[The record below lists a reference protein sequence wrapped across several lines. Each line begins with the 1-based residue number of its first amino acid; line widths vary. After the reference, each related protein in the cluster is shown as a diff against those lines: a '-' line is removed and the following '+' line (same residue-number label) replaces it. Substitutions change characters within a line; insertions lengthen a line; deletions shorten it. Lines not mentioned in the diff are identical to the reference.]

1 MAEIPASP
9 VSNSNEI
16 AAEGQDNSEEIVE
29 SQEGD
34 EGAPVAESDIKAANP
49 NLSPKQVKAEVKRIN
64 KLKLKVDRGEIEEE
78 LPFDLPDDPKV
89 IEYMTKHLQMS
100 KMGSKRASDFS
111 ALEKEVVQFVT
122 ELQQNPKKALS
133 NPNFGLD
140 LKKLAAEIIE
150 EEITNSQKSPE
161 QLEKEKYL
169 AELEALKEER
179 KKEKEDFEKR
189 ELERLQSS
197 EYERYDRMMSQ
208 ALEKTDL
215 PKSPYVVKKIAD
227 YMLMGLQ
234 EGYNVEPADVI
245 PLVREE
251 IQREIKEM
259 FGAMPDDVVEGFVGK
274 DKLNSIRKKNLAKA
288 KSAPQPVKSA
298 VKDVG
303 SNKTEKSDD
312 KPKMTY
318 KQFFKL

>member
-133 NPNFGLD
+133 
-140 LKKLAAEIIE
+140 K
-150 EEITNSQKSPE
+150 SQFRS
-161 QLEKEKYL
+161 
-169 AELEALKEER
+169 R
-179 KKEKEDFEKR
+179 
-189 ELERLQSS
+189 S
-197 EYERYDRMMSQ
+197 
-208 ALEKTDL
+208 
-215 PKSPYVVKKIAD
+215 
-227 YMLMGLQ
+227 
-234 EGYNVEPADVI
+234 
-245 PLVREE
+245 
-251 IQREIKEM
+251 
-259 FGAMPDDVVEGFVGK
+259 
-274 DKLNSIRKKNLAKA
+274 
-288 KSAPQPVKSA
+288 
-298 VKDVG
+298 
-303 SNKTEKSDD
+303 
-312 KPKMTY
+312 
-318 KQFFKL
+318 